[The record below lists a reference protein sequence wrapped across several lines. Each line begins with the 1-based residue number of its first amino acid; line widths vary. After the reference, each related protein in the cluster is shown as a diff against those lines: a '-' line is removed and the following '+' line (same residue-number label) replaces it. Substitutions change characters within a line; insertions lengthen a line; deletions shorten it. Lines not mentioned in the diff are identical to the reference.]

1 MFYPKV
7 TGPVTVRRTRTAF
20 GGYHHDRRAAE
31 GDWYDEENMT
41 DREWPAAAS
50 RGERY
55 AGPAVGSA
63 DGICAADELYWTD
76 GEGRLLRNGTPT
88 GVTLVPGVLK
98 HFVLIG
104 AYLVIFP
111 DKKYLNT
118 ADRTEYGSLE
128 ATVRVEA
135 PAVSLC
141 RSDGSPC
148 ELAAAGGDPP
158 ADPADG
164 DLWLDT
170 GVEEGGLKRFDA
182 YSDVWAAA
190 PEPLVRISAPGVG
203 AGLKAGDGVT
213 LSGLRAPAG
222 TPSEVQAEALNG
234 VHMLASAEQDTVTL
248 PGVIPAGF
256 TAEGTVELARRCPDM
271 DYVCECGNRLWGCFH
286 GVDAATGKTVNQLYA
301 CKLGDFTNWQI
312 YEGLSTDAWAAGCGT
327 PGPWTGCVAYDGCP
341 TFFKQ
346 DAVHR
351 VYVSPSG
358 AHQVAFSAVRGVRQ
372 GCWRSLAV
380 CGEVLYYVAREGVM
394 AYTGAMP
401 VRVSEALGDA
411 DLTDACAGV
420 LDDRYYLTA
429 GDGTGARPT
438 FVYHPARRLWHRHSP
453 NGAVCWAA
461 KDGVLY
467 WQTDEGRLNMSG
479 PSDLIPGVPET
490 YVPWHCETGMIG
502 FEQPEQK
509 VLSRFLLRLH
519 LGPGARCELL
529 IRYDDGDWISRGVV
543 EREGTHSILAAVLP
557 RRCDHCRLRLQGQG
571 EMRLYSLSC
580 VLEEG
585 SDESWY
591 SM

>member
-7 TGPVTVRRTRTAF
+7 KGPATVRRTRTAF
-20 GGYHHDRRAAE
+20 GGYHHELTAAE

-50 RGERY
+50 REPRY
-55 AGPAVGSA
+55 AGPDVGSA
-63 DGICAADELYWTD
+63 DGICAGDALYWTD
-76 GEGRLLRNGTPT
+76 GAGRLIRNGTAT
-88 GVTLVPGVLK
+88 GLTLAPGTAK
-98 HFVLIG
+98 QFVFMG

-118 ADRTEYGSLE
+118 ADLTDCGSLE
-128 ATVRVEA
+128 ATVRAES

-148 ELAAAGGDPP
+148 ELASAGEEAP

-170 GVEEGGLKRFDA
+170 GEEGGLKRYDA
-182 YSDVWAAA
+182 ASGVWAAA
-190 PEPLVRISAPGVG
+190 PEPLVKLSAPGIG
-203 AGLKAGDGVT
+203 AGFAEGDGVS
-213 LSGLRAPAG
+213 LSGLQAPAG
-222 TPSEVQAEALNG
+222 SPAETQAEELNG
-234 VHMLASAEQDTVTL
+234 VHVLASVGPDSVTI
-248 PGVIPAGF
+248 PGVISAGF
-256 TAEGTVELARRCPDM
+256 TAVGAVELARRCPDM

-301 CKLGDFTNWQI
+301 CRLGDFTNWQT

-327 PGPWTGCVAYDGCP
+327 PGPWTGCIAYDGCP

-358 AHQVAFSAVRGVRQ
+358 AHQVAASAVRGVRQ

-394 AYTGAMP
+394 AYAGAMP
-401 VRVSEALGDA
+401 VRVSDPLGET
-411 DLTDACAGV
+411 DLTGACAGV
-420 LDDRYYLTA
+420 LGDRYYLTA
-429 GDGTGARPT
+429 GDGTGERPT

-453 NGAVCWAA
+453 NGAVCWAQ

-467 WQTDEGRLNMSG
+467 WQTGEGRLGASG
-479 PSDLIPGVPET
+479 PSELFSSEPEN
-490 YVPWHCETGMIG
+490 YVDWYCETGMIG

-519 LGPGARCELL
+519 LGAGARCELL
-529 IRYDDGDWISRGVV
+529 IRYDDGDWLSRGIV
-543 EREGTHSILAAVLP
+543 ETEGTHSVLAAVLP
-557 RRCDHCRLRLQGQG
+557 RRCDHCRLRLQGHG

-591 SM
+591 FM